1 MRAGSWSNRRRS
13 NTRWFVAQHVEEAFK
28 NRDRAHRSVAANR
41 VLTKHEE
48 ASDHKRHAADQAEVL
63 ECRAS
68 MIASHPSAAP
78 TCDARFRT
86 STPSTSIIAAGTIVS
101 ATTSWIFGAAV
112 AALVRTSSRWA
123 MRISRA

>member
-13 NTRWFVAQHVEEAFK
+13 NTRWWFVAQHVEEAFK
-28 NRDRAHRSVAANR
+28 NRYRSHGSVAANR

-48 ASDHKRHAADQAEVL
+48 ASDDKRHAADQTKVL

-68 MIASHPSAAP
+68 TSASHPSTAP
-78 TCDARFRT
+78 TCEARFRT

-112 AALVRTSSRWA
+112 AALVRTSSR
-123 MRISRA
+123 